1 LQDGNVD
8 RWRMRYRSAGALL
21 IDDVQFIADK
31 ERTQEELFHTFNA
44 LHNEGKQIVLASDC
58 PPRDLSGLEERLRS
72 RFEGG
77 LVVEMQPPDR
87 ELVGRLFT
95 RFLSEVGI
103 TPTPEIV
110 SYLGERTLGSV
121 RDVIGMVNR
130 IVAAAEIAAV
140 PVTIGFVRAQLE
152 AKEGKGT
159 WAAIRAATDSFFLD
173 DEKIVWEWPDPAVR
187 LIEDLR

>member
-1 LQDGNVD
+1 
-8 RWRMRYRSAGALL
+8 
-21 IDDVQFIADK
+21 
-31 ERTQEELFHTFNA
+31 
-44 LHNEGKQIVLASDC
+44 VLASDC
-58 PPRDLSGLEERLRS
+58 PPRELVGLEDRLRS

-77 LVVEMQPPDR
+77 LVVQIEAPDR
-87 ELVGRLFT
+87 ELVGQLFT

-103 TPTPEIV
+103 TASEEIV
-110 SYLGERTLGSV
+110 SYLSERTLGSV

-152 AKEGKGT
+152 AHQGQGT
-159 WAAIRAATDSFFLD
+159 WSAIRAAADSFFLD
-173 DEKIVWEWPDPAVR
+173 DEKIVWEWPDPVTR